1 MDPYLKA
8 APDLQCGATKSVAGD
23 LVQCM
28 RFRGHDGMHA
38 TEPSPGE
45 TMTWPNTLEATMTG
59 ILGPYGLKRDTPE
72 EIRQQRTEEI
82 LERQREDR
90 RDAVELAV
98 SALTPLAGAYRS
110 TEEYGEQIVNLAL
123 HLGAYIRNGV

>member
-8 APDLQCGATKSVAGD
+8 APDLQCGAAESVAGD

-38 TEPSPGE
+38 TGPS
-45 TMTWPNTLEATMTG
+45 
-59 ILGPYGLKRDTPE
+59 PYGLKRDTPE

-82 LERQREDR
+82 LEQQREDR

-98 SALTPLAGAYRS
+98 SALKPLAGAYRS